1 MTTPNNNE
9 RIDKTADSLKNNK
22 HADSVADHNASERVE
37 NVKNRTTEH
46 VSRTERTEHVHRTE
60 NTHPEEHGSY
70 APKKKKKIWPWLL
83 ALLLLLLLIIG
94 GCAAL
99 GGNKDD
105 DKVNVELSATTTGDA
120 AVNHHPGG
128 AEAADNAFTDSW
140 TTTVNDINVK
150 DGYSMAVT
158 DKDGSAANLGC
169 KITVDGVVQDEQTA
183 AEGENKVVCN
193 LPDELKK

>member
-1 MTTPNNNE
+1 MTTPNNNDD
-9 RIDKTADSLKNNK
+9 RINKAADAVKNNK
-22 HADSVADHNASERVE
+22 HVDGAGHHASERVE
-37 NVKNRTTEH
+37 NVKNHGTERVTH
-46 VSRTERTEHVHRTE
+46 TERTEHVHRTE
-60 NTHPEEHGSY
+60 HTHPEEHGSY

-128 AEAADNAFTDSW
+128 AEAADNAFTDTWS
-140 TTTVNDINVK
+140 TTVNDINVK

-158 DKDGSAANLGC
+158 DKDGSAANLAC
-169 KITVDGVVQDEQTA
+169 KIVVDGVVQDEQKA
-183 AEGENKVVCN
+183 ADGENKVVCN